1 MTVHKLLARRTLW
14 LILTLVLT
22 LVWISPSGVSLLPVG
37 GDATRFG
44 LGLMSE
50 LGRSAHETR
59 PPLWNALWGYGFPAL
74 AESQIGAFYPPHLIL
89 YGLLPLEWAYAADRI
104 VHALWAALGCWVL
117 ANVLGRSAAASFLGS
132 VVFVFSGFFLVHET
146 HHWGW
151 PTTSWLP
158 WIWWAM
164 LQVVRSDRQ
173 ANSGLLSRCALLSLC
188 ASMPVLT
195 GHFQMGFVSLVTGF
209 VFAAGITMSERRMEP
224 EDRKSTSTCAKKLV
238 ALVAGSA
245 VAAIL
250 AAIQVIPT
258 YELAKLAND
267 QRDWE
272 YLSGFAAPP
281 VHWLGLILP
290 GLGRGFPFWRP
301 LLWDQFHTSP
311 EELFFYVGLVP
322 IWLAV
327 FGVTRTWRSDPATRA
342 LAATLAISLLL
353 AAGPYGFGFS
363 LAIRLPGFSYFRAPA
378 RWTAAATLALAMLAA
393 RGSDTAMTN
402 QEVPARSLR
411 RFFLL
416 TLVLASVS
424 VAGLEGLIRLAENSR
439 GEPNPIL
446 DKVDVVRRQTMPGWN
461 DVGSWQDWVRRSAA
475 TPAAPI
481 PAYVKPY
488 TNLDRQ
494 RFSTD
499 RTEAYAKEVVPQLLL
514 ICTGLAGSFAIRAS
528 KRRMVAL
535 LFALMAADG
544 AIQAKYRPIEFAP
557 VKSVK
562 DQSPVLA
569 RIGELSRKRSWPLA
583 IAGDLGNL
591 PMAAGGSPIRA
602 YRTLDVPVMP
612 ALDPVYSNPIEALN
626 RKSARL
632 AGLGYV
638 LIDPP
643 TWRNLRAQW
652 RPEAEI
658 EEIEDPEL
666 WSWLT
671 TSQVAQ
677 RGNSTFALVHLPGE
691 LGRAWRVAQ
700 RDLDALGVSEFSDA
714 TRPDRLE
721 AIAATAVP
729 LEVERAR
736 PERIAI
742 ESRTEGPELWIVSQW
757 ADPNWRA
764 TLSNGS
770 GEGSP
775 VEILPMHGG
784 WQGVRIPSAGQW
796 KLAMRYEPASF
807 YAGAAIS
814 AAGWLA
820 LAMVLAWGQLRG
832 RPSAPIAPAMN

>member
-14 LILTLVLT
+14 LILTLGLS
-22 LVWISPSGVSLLPVG
+22 LVWISPSGFSILPVG

-44 LGLMSE
+44 LGLMSD

-74 AESQIGAFYPPHLIL
+74 AESQLGAFYPPHLVL
-89 YGLLPLEWAYAADRI
+89 YGLFPLEWAYAADRI
-104 VHALWAALGCWVL
+104 SHALWAALGCWVL
-117 ANVLGRSAAASFLGS
+117 ANALGRSAAASFLGS

-164 LQVVRSDRQ
+164 LKVARYDGPGY
-173 ANSGLLSRCALLSLC
+173 SGLLSRCAILSLC

-209 VFAAGITMSERRMEP
+209 VFSAVLALSERSVEQ
-224 EDRKSTSTCAKKLV
+224 DGRKATSTCARKLV
-238 ALVAGSA
+238 ALVSGSTFAA
-245 VAAIL
+245 VL
-250 AAIQVIPT
+250 AAIQVLPT
-258 YELAKLAND
+258 FELATLAND

-327 FGVTRTWRSDPATRA
+327 FGATRTWRNEPATRA
-342 LAATLAISLLL
+342 LVATLAISLLL

-393 RGSDTAMTN
+393 RGLDAAMATP
-402 QEVPARSLR
+402 EVPSRSLR
-411 RFFLL
+411 RFFIVTFLL
-416 TLVLASVS
+416 AIVS

-439 GEPNPIL
+439 GELNPIL
-446 DKVDVVRRQTMPGWN
+446 DKVDFVRRNTMPPWG

-488 TNLDRQ
+488 TNMDRQ
-494 RFSTD
+494 RFSVD
-499 RTEAYAKEVVPQLLL
+499 RAASYAVEVGPQLAL
-514 ICTGLAGSFAIRAS
+514 ICAGLAGSFVIRGSRKRMIAI
-528 KRRMVAL
+528 V
-535 LFALMAADG
+535 FALMAADG
-544 AIQAKYRPIEFAP
+544 AIQAKYRSIEFAP

-569 RIGELSRKRSWPLA
+569 RIAELSRSRDWPLA

-612 ALDPVYSNPIEALN
+612 ELDPVYSNPVEAVS
-626 RKSARL
+626 RMSARL

-643 TWRNLRAQW
+643 SWRNLRAQW

-658 EEIEDPEL
+658 EEIEDPVL

-671 TSQVAQ
+671 TSRVAQ
-677 RGNSTFALVHLPGE
+677 RGGSTFALVHLPGE
-691 LGRAWRVAQ
+691 LGRAWRIAPQVLTAQ
-700 RDLDALGVSEFSDA
+700 GVQEWTDA
-714 TRPDRLE
+714 TRPERLE
-721 AIAATAVP
+721 AIAAAAVP
-729 LEVERAR
+729 LEVERAQ

-742 ESRTEGPELWIVSQW
+742 EGRTDGPELWIVSQW
-757 ADPNWRA
+757 SDPNWQA
-764 TLSNGS
+764 SLSNGS
-770 GEGSP
+770 GEESP
-775 VEILPMHGG
+775 VSILQMHGG
-784 WQGVRIPSAGQW
+784 WQGVRIPQAGQW
-796 KLAMRYEPASF
+796 KLAMRYEPGSF

-814 AAGWLA
+814 AVGWLT
-820 LAMVLAWGQLRG
+820 LAIVLAWGQLRG
-832 RPSAPIAPAMN
+832 RPSAKIDPVTN